1 MSLLQAN
8 CCCTDD
14 CPDFCNCPSDTDL
27 PSTVLVSLSLTD
39 CCGNARTFSVT
50 VSLGG
55 NVGCACLICTKYS
68 YRPAGGSACPDA
80 CTGAITSEWSC
91 GDFGGTICD
100 EPKEAYLRYVNIQT
114 DGCGYRVPPGEDPEE
129 LYSLYGYCRAWVLN
143 TGIQSSGSGP
153 AVLVASASGEC
164 QGGPCAYSVAD
175 FPCTATR
182 ICDNVDYSMCK
193 LPTSG
198 IPGTPIGT
206 YTVCTSP
213 LDFCTSPEE
222 CPTLDTVTV
231 S

>member
-1 MSLLQAN
+1 VSLLQAA
-8 CCCTDD
+8 CCCGG
-14 CPDFCNCPSDTDL
+14 CPTGCECPGDTDI

-55 NVGCACLICTKYS
+55 TAGCACLDCSKYS

-91 GDFGGTICD
+91 GDFGGTNCE
-100 EPKEAYLRYVNIQT
+100 EPREAYLRYVNIQT
-114 DGCGYRVPPGEDPEE
+114 DGCQYQFSAEEDPEG
-129 LYSLYGYCRAWVLN
+129 LFSLYGYCRAWVLS
-143 TGIQSSGSGP
+143 TGIQSSST
-153 AVLVASASGEC
+153 ATAQLVASIGDGC
-164 QGGPCAYSVAD
+164 PTGPCAYGVGD
-175 FPCTATR
+175 NPCTASA
-182 ICDNVDYSMCK
+182 ICDNLSYNMCK
-193 LPTSG
+193 QPTSG